1 MYERLE
7 FGEFLLI
14 AEGVLGEPAAHL
26 HRAAELWRIELAL
39 AAPTMEIGGV
49 RLYPEPVERAA
60 ICGARILRYRPFPRE
75 NKKIAYLCMR
85 VVLER
90 AGIPWPLSAQ
100 GDAELGAVLEALEAG
115 RLSEAEFAAWMK
127 GGDRE

>member
-39 AAPTMEIGGV
+39 VAPVVEIGGA
-49 RLYPEPVERAA
+49 RLYPDPVERAA
-60 ICGARILRYRPFPRE
+60 ICCARILRYRPFPRE
-75 NKKIAYLCMR
+75 NKKIAYLSMR
-85 VVLER
+85 VMLER
-90 AGIPWPLSAQ
+90 AGIPWPLSPQ
-100 GDAELGAVLEALEAG
+100 GDAELGEVLGALEAG
-115 RLSEAEFAAWMK
+115 TLSEEEFVSWMK